1 MENDGFKERRRGK
14 LSGQPQK
21 PRSAFFL
28 WLNAEGRDKTKAENP
43 GLSWSSRKLR
53 KEASKKAGEVW
64 NKIDSETKNRFV
76 EEAKAEMEKYQQ
88 DYKEWLQGGGKEA
101 LKAAKAE
108 AKELKREAKRLKRE
122 AKQLKKSFKKKSHF
136 SSTTL
141 PEKTVKSAE
150 FVEDAGSCSDHDD
163 KDGN

>member
-1 MENDGFKERRRGK
+1 M
-14 LSGQPQK
+14 
-21 PRSAFFL
+21 
-28 WLNAEGRDKTKAENP
+28 
-43 GLSWSSRKLR
+43 SWSSRKLR

-88 DYKEWLQGGGKEA
+88 DYKVQLLDDIDHKHLITQEWLQGGGKEA

-108 AKELKREAKRLKRE
+108 AKKLKREAKRLKRE

>member
-1 MENDGFKERRRGK
+1 M
-14 LSGQPQK
+14 
-21 PRSAFFL
+21 
-28 WLNAEGRDKTKAENP
+28 
-43 GLSWSSRKLR
+43 SWR
-53 KEASKKAGEVW
+53 EVSKKTGEVW

-76 EEAKAEMEKYQQ
+76 EEAKAEKEKYQQ
-88 DYKEWLQGGGKEA
+88 DYKVQLLDAMDHLHSISQEWFEGGGEEA